1 MVGIASRLQRRGVRA
16 TYMSMGDVGHW
27 FSRDMDGYART
38 DIFQRTFTDDRPLV
52 RIPTY
57 EQR

>member
-1 MVGIASRLQRRGVRA
+1 
-16 TYMSMGDVGHW
+16 
-27 FSRDMDGYART
+27 MDGYART
-38 DIFQRTFTDDRPLV
+38 DVFQHAFTDDRPLV